1 MKHHPLLLTIWKDK
15 KIVPIVSNI
24 HLSKFVK
31 IEKKYENSKITKTMP
46 KSIDDYNTYARGID
60 RCNQISHHYRFPHK
74 SRKWWRQIFMHIL
87 HMIVAN
93 SRVIY
98 TKITGKSLGHKEFI
112 IDIIQNLLD
121 GSNVQLPKNK
131 KINYLPKL
139 IQGCDKKSQWYCE
152 DCSSDKWVCSL
163 CLGER
168 DCYDKYHNN

>member
-46 KSIDDYNTYARGID
+46 KSIDDYNTYARGVD

-93 SRVIY
+93 SRVIH
-98 TKITGKSLGHKEFI
+98 TKEFPFSARSGPNRELLPKVPDQI
-112 IDIIQNLLD
+112 SYTLENLSGIKNLL
-121 GSNVQLPKNK
+121 
-131 KINYLPKL
+131 L
-139 IQGCDKKSQWYCE
+139 I
-152 DCSSDKWVCSL
+152 
-163 CLGER
+163 
-168 DCYDKYHNN
+168 